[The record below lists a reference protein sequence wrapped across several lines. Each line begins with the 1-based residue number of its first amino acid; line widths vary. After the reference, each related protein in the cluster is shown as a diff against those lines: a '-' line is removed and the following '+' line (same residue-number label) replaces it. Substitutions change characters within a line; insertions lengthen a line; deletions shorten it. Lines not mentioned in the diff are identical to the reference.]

1 VTDWY
6 IEILNDLDLESSLI
20 WWGENA
26 AAYSDLA
33 KMVRDVLA
41 VPASGCSIER
51 QFSVSGRM
59 AIWQRNRLAPKT
71 ISNTMIYKAA
81 VARKGE
87 PLPNAQVTG
96 ADDLPVE
103 ERIRAI
109 PREWVQN
116 WWLEK
121 LDRIG
126 ASAETIDMFSMV
138 DDEEDGEDL
147 YE

>member
-1 VTDWY
+1 MA
-6 IEILNDLDLESSLI
+6 
-20 WWGENA
+20 G
-26 AAYSDLA
+26 
-33 KMVRDVLA
+33 DVLA

-51 QFSVSGRM
+51 QFSVFSRM
-59 AIWQRNRLAPKT
+59 AIWQRNHLAPNT
-71 ISNTMIYKAA
+71 ISNAMIYKAA
-81 VARKGE
+81 VARKSE

-96 ADDLPVE
+96 ADDLQVE
-103 ERIRAI
+103 ERIGAI
-109 PREWVQN
+109 PREWVEN

-126 ASAETIDMFSMV
+126 ASAETIDMFSTV